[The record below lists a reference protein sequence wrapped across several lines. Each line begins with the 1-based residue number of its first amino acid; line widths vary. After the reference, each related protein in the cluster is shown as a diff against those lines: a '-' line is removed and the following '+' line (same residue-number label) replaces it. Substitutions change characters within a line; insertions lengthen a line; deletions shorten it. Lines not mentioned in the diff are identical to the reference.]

1 MKTNNIK
8 SKKVIKGLLT
18 VILGILIGYLLY
30 YNIIMEIIP
39 LFISAEL
46 PYIIVSIACLIGSIG
61 GCIAVISLIASKKIR
76 KPLFV
81 TLCAAY
87 FFAVIC
93 VLFMRHSIER
103 VFVFNLFTGICD
115 MFSNSQAA
123 LQAVMNLILF
133 IPAGYFLRKLKPI
146 SAVVSAI
153 CISAALELIQVAFMR
168 GFFDVFDILLY
179 ILGFLIGRAIF
190 RKIKI
195 QIS

>member
-1 MKTNNIK
+1 MKTNNIN

-18 VILGILIGYLLY
+18 IISGILIGYLLY
-30 YNIIMEIIP
+30 YNVFMEIIP

-61 GCIAVISLIASKKIR
+61 GCIAIIGLIASKKIR
-76 KPLFV
+76 KPLFI

-87 FFAVIC
+87 FLSVIC

-103 VFVFNLFTGICD
+103 VFVLNLFTGICD
-115 MFSNSQAA
+115 MFSDSQAA

-133 IPAGYFLRKLKPI
+133 VPAGYFLRKLKPI
-146 SAVVSAI
+146 SAVVLAVFV
-153 CISAALELIQVAFMR
+153 SAALELIQVAFMR

-179 ILGFLIGRAIF
+179 ILGLLIGRAIS

-195 QIS
+195 QIV